1 MLYFIYR
8 DCVLKRL
15 LFEMT
20 GTIWIGLSAYYFIVK
35 NWAKIKGI
43 ENYINISVDSYKSRR
58 KRRKTGYYY
67 IKMNIMR
74 IRRGHYERNN

>member
-1 MLYFIYR
+1 MLAAQRCLVDVEMLYFIYR

-43 ENYINISVDSYKSRR
+43 ENYIKYSVDSYKSRR
-58 KRRKTGYYY
+58 KRRKNWVLLY
-67 IKMNIMR
+67 
-74 IRRGHYERNN
+74 

>member
-35 NWAKIKGI
+35 NWAKIKEI
-43 ENYINISVDSYKSRR
+43 ENYIKYFC
-58 KRRKTGYYY
+58 
-67 IKMNIMR
+67 
-74 IRRGHYERNN
+74 

>member
-8 DCVLKRL
+8 YCVLKRL

-35 NWAKIKGI
+35 NWTKIKGI
-43 ENYINISVDSYKSRR
+43 ENYIKYFC
-58 KRRKTGYYY
+58 
-67 IKMNIMR
+67 
-74 IRRGHYERNN
+74 